1 MAFENG
7 CSEYI
12 KKPFHIKELDI
23 RVNNLLSIPKKN
35 IITLT
40 DDLVY
45 DLIIEDFLY
54 KNQAIGLRHKE
65 KRFCNLLLKNID
77 TYVSNETIYDYV
89 WEGEI
94 KLIIL

>member
-1 MAFENG
+1 M
-7 CSEYI
+7 
-12 KKPFHIKELDI
+12 
-23 RVNNLLSIPKKN
+23 
-35 IITLT
+35 T

-94 KLIIL
+94 KTNYPLRQLVAELRRKLPFNIIHTKIKVGYIISTSQP